1 MQLEEHVKPQAK
13 HILNHFYLQN
23 LRQNG
28 QPLNDFLTE
37 AKLLIENSRYLS
49 ELHNQL
55 LRSDTLMFSID
66 FNILRKKCI
75 AEGNELTFKKA
86 GEVIRTNKATSL
98 QLQAMTSKADTI
110 QVSSLRRAKGNA

>member
-28 QPLNDFLTE
+28 QPLNW
-37 AKLLIENSRYLS
+37 LIENSRYLS

-86 GEVIRTNKATSL
+86 GEVIRSNKATSL
-98 QLQAMTSKADTI
+98 QLQAMTSKADTT
-110 QVSSLRRAKGNA
+110 QASSLRRAKGNA